1 MGFRLVFS
9 EIALFHHMIEWAS
22 LEYLM
27 IDFLANRDLKMLQ
40 EIPCEKSG

>member
-1 MGFRLVFS
+1 MGFCLVSF
-9 EIALFHHMIEWAS
+9 EIALFYHMTEWAS